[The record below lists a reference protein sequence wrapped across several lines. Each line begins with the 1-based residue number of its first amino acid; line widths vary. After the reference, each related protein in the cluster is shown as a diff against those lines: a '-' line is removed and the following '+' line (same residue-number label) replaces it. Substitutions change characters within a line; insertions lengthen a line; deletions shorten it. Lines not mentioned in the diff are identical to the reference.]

1 MTSSEKIKMLNK
13 YNFSS
18 DFRTKKRFDMGQTQT
33 SVTFYYNKCRSVVF
47 DEILLSK
54 ILIP

>member
-54 ILIP
+54 IIIP